1 MDANDLIGLAQKS
14 RYLRAV
20 DVDESF
26 KVTIANVTV
35 ETMKAKGEEEKERGV
50 VWFEEDERGL
60 VVNVSLGQIL
70 RAMFGV
76 HLADWTGKR
85 IELYNDTSVRGKSG
99 KAVGGIRILSS
110 PDIDSDVVVLAGK
123 SPFYRGTQYTVE
135 AASSASSGRRNR
147 EDTES
152 SSDSPLSA
160 ALRKVGL
167 SVSDFDAWAMSV
179 DKPQAHHL
187 QKVGRAAAA
196 KWVSGN
202 GHKVIG
208 DFIHRQHEDSDP
220 MAV

>member
-35 ETMKAKGEEEKERGV
+35 ETMKAKGEDERERGV
-50 VWFEEDERGL
+50 VWFHEDERGL

-76 HLADWTGKR
+76 DLDNWNGKR

-99 KAVGGIRILSS
+99 KAVGGIRIKSS
-110 PDIDSDVVVLAGK
+110 PDIDSDVVVLAGQ
-123 SPFYRGTQYTVE
+123 SPFSKGTEYTVK
-135 AASSASSGRRNR
+135 AASSASSGRRNDG
-147 EDTES
+147 DTES
-152 SSDSPLSA
+152 ISNSPLSA

-179 DKPQAHHL
+179 DKPRFHQLHEA
-187 QKVGRAAAA
+187 GRAAAA

-208 DFIHRQHEDSDP
+208 DFIYRQYEDSDP

>member
-123 SPFYRGTQYTVE
+123 SPFSRGTQYTVK
-135 AASSASSGRRNR
+135 AVASSGRRND
-147 EDTES
+147 EDTDS

-179 DKPQAHHL
+179 DKPQFHQLHEA
-187 QKVGRAAAA
+187 GRAAAA

-208 DFIHRQHEDSDP
+208 DFIYRQHEDSDP